1 MLALRDAM
9 DSLRRAKA
17 DEEPM
22 GIIISG
28 GNRTEETP
36 RFSAYVW
43 GPVPVNEEE
52 EAEVNGKLVA

>member
-1 MLALRDAM
+1 MDPLR
-9 DSLRRAKA
+9 
-17 DEEPM
+17 EVEIEQEPM

-43 GPVPVNEEE
+43 GPVPTEETKP
-52 EAEVNGKLVA
+52 AGAMVAA